1 MQAGAKFSCSGVP
14 NPTALQGHDPLCT
27 MECSLLQRD
36 VFVSSIQ
43 INILPYFLLTAR
55 GVTLSRFFKKKKKNQ
70 SFRSTSFLSYLS
82 DSFSHTQH
90 THNGHTASLASP
102 AGYATERNQHSKKAA
117 QLSSESAHSKL
128 RQLFSRGLRQSS
140 LRSSDLSQS
149 PVKHLDC
156 PFSHC

>member
-55 GVTLSRFFKKKKKNQ
+55 GVTLSRFFKKKKKKSELQINIFPLLPIGLLQ
-70 SFRSTSFLSYLS
+70 
-82 DSFSHTQH
+82 SHTAH
-90 THNGHTASLASP
+90 TQWT
-102 AGYATERNQHSKKAA
+102 HSVT
-117 QLSSESAHSKL
+117 SK
-128 RQLFSRGLRQSS
+128 SRWLC
-140 LRSSDLSQS
+140 
-149 PVKHLDC
+149 H
-156 PFSHC
+156 

>member
-55 GVTLSRFFKKKKKNQ
+55 GVTLSRFFKKKKKKI
-70 SFRSTSFLSYLS
+70 RAS
-82 DSFSHTQH
+82 DQH
-90 THNGHTASLASP
+90 
-102 AGYATERNQHSKKAA
+102 
-117 QLSSESAHSKL
+117 LSSPTYRTPSVTHSTHTMDTQ
-128 RQLFSRGLRQSS
+128 R
-140 LRSSDLSQS
+140 
-149 PVKHLDC
+149 H
-156 PFSHC
+156 